1 MINFPFFKYY
11 NPLIINKDLRDYI
24 KKSNTEYCNKYTE
37 RNKQINLTSS
47 LLNYRNYSANL
58 LNNKISK
65 EELENEDY
73 LHDFCN
79 INNEDDIYDVDDTKI
94 NIKKCLFIV
103 ISSLIGGTTV
113 IGFIY
118 FYYKKLMFF
127 IPI

>member
-58 LNNKISK
+58 LNNKISR

-79 INNEDDIYDVDDTKI
+79 INNEDDNGPHDNDDKFHL
-94 NIKKCLFIV
+94 KKNVVVLIT
-103 ISSLIGGTTV
+103 SLIGGTTI
-113 IGFIY
+113 IGFIL
-118 FYYKKLMFF
+118 FYYKN
-127 IPI
+127 